1 MQKSDILFVYFK
13 NNAYFCPRFQ
23 KNSEQMMSFNLLN
36 GLIIIR
42 LQECSRK

>member
-13 NNAYFCPRFQ
+13 NNAYFCPRF
-23 KNSEQMMSFNLLN
+23 FNLLN

-42 LQECSRK
+42 LQERSRK